1 MLAFL
6 GIIKLL
12 ASLEG
17 AEKHEGKKCPHSAN
31 CSQFLLSQKLVKP
44 SGPQRPDGFHTGAL
58 WTPTALQQK
67 QQQANNEGRWA
78 RAAAGDVEINISRLA
93 GGAAWIL
100 VP

>member
-6 GIIKLL
+6 RIIKLL

-17 AEKHEGKKCPHSAN
+17 AEKHEEKKCPHSAN
-31 CSQFLLSQKLVKP
+31 CSQFLLSEKLVKP
-44 SGPQRPDGFHTGAL
+44 SGTRHPDGFHTGAQ

-78 RAAAGDVEINISRLA
+78 SLLAGDVEINISRLA
-93 GGAAWIL
+93 GRAVWIL
-100 VP
+100 LF